1 MIKILHQI
9 SLVRLLNSLLADDST
24 VINQLT
30 FIQPLILEVNNR
42 MLMEE
47 LLARMLETIRDIR

>member
-1 MIKILHQI
+1 MIKMLHQI

-24 VINQLT
+24 VINKLT